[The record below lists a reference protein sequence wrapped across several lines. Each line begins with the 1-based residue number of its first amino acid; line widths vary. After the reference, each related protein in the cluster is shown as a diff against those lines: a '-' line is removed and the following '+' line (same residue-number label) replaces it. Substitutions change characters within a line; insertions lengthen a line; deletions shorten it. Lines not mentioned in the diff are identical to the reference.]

1 MGRYGMNRSESK
13 YFNTA
18 LLMDKALVQLLAV
31 KDFEYITVKDIC
43 QQAGVNRST
52 FYLHYESVAD
62 LLRETMD
69 NLLKE
74 FLSVFPISPDG
85 FLPEIETA
93 QLSSLVLI
101 QSDFIRPYLTF
112 VRDHKEVYAAAYKN
126 PGAMQTDGKFT
137 GMTKHIL
144 EPILRR
150 FGVPEKQRRYM
161 IGFYINGCAF
171 IVQEWLRQ
179 GCQDSIE
186 EVEQIILNCIRPES
200 GLQNKLFGE

>member
-1 MGRYGMNRSESK
+1 MNRSESK

-18 LLMDKALVQLLAV
+18 LLMDEALVQLLAV

-43 QQAGVNRST
+43 QKAGVNRST
-52 FYLHYESVAD
+52 FYLHYESLAD

-74 FLSVFPISPDG
+74 FLSMFSIRPDV

-93 QLSSLVLI
+93 ELSNLVLI

-126 PGAMQTDGKFT
+126 PGAMRTDGNFT

-150 FGVPEKQRRYM
+150 FGVPEKQQRYM
-161 IGFYINGCAF
+161 IVFYINGCAS

>member
-1 MGRYGMNRSESK
+1 MNRSESK

-18 LLMDKALVQLLAV
+18 LLMDEALVQLLAV

-43 QQAGVNRST
+43 QKAGVNRST
-52 FYLHYESVAD
+52 FYLHYESLAD

-74 FLSVFPISPDG
+74 FLSMFPIRPDV

-93 QLSSLVLI
+93 ELSNLVLI

-150 FGVPEKQRRYM
+150 FGVPEKQQRYM
-161 IGFYINGCAF
+161 IVFYINGCAS

>member
-1 MGRYGMNRSESK
+1 MNRSESK

-18 LLMDKALVQLLAV
+18 LLMDEALVQLLAV

-43 QQAGVNRST
+43 QKAGVNRST
-52 FYLHYESVAD
+52 FYLHYESLAD

-74 FLSVFPISPDG
+74 FLSMFPIRPDV

-93 QLSSLVLI
+93 ELSNLVLI

-126 PGAMQTDGKFT
+126 PGAMQTDRKFT

-150 FGVPEKQRRYM
+150 FGVPEKQQRYM
-161 IGFYINGCAF
+161 IVFYINGCTS

>member
-1 MGRYGMNRSESK
+1 MNRSESK

-18 LLMDKALVQLLAV
+18 LLMDEALVQLLAV

-43 QQAGVNRST
+43 QKAGVNRST
-52 FYLHYESVAD
+52 FYLHYESLAD

-74 FLSVFPISPDG
+74 FLSMFPIRPDV

-93 QLSSLVLI
+93 ELSNLVLI

-126 PGAMQTDGKFT
+126 PGAMGTDGNFT

-150 FGVPEKQRRYM
+150 FGVPEKQQRYM
-161 IGFYINGCAF
+161 IVFYINGCAS

>member
-1 MGRYGMNRSESK
+1 MNRSESK

-18 LLMDKALVQLLAV
+18 LLMDEALVQLLAV
-31 KDFEYITVKDIC
+31 KAFEYITVKDIC
-43 QQAGVNRST
+43 QKAGVNRST
-52 FYLHYESVAD
+52 FYLHYESLAD
-62 LLRETMD
+62 LLQETMD
-69 NLLKE
+69 HLLKE
-74 FLSVFPISPDG
+74 FLSMFPIRPDV

-93 QLSSLVLI
+93 ELSNLVLI

-112 VRDHKEVYAAAYKN
+112 VRDHKAVYAAAYKN
-126 PGAMQTDGKFT
+126 PGAMRTDGNFT

-150 FGVPEKQRRYM
+150 FGVPEKQQRYM
-161 IGFYINGCAF
+161 IVFYINGCAS
-171 IVQEWLRQ
+171 IVREWLRQ

-200 GLQNKLFGE
+200 GLQNKGSSD